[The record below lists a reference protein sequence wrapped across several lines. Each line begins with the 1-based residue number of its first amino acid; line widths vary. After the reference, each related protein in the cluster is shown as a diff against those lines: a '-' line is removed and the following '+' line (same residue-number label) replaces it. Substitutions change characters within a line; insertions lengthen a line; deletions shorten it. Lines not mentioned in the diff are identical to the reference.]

1 MRKIDI
7 VLLNVTSWGNYVS
20 SARKNV
26 TKKFPKKEQQQQ
38 NENTLQWPRGLYVG
52 LAERVCYPDPRGLNI
67 WQSSYEKSSQIKVT
81 VLRATNDKTF
91 WNNWVTNKKHVLQA
105 RWGNKVVAAKVRE
118 AIKNC
123 FINVVRSLKVRLT
136 Q

>member
-20 SARKNV
+20 STRKNV

-38 NENTLQWPRGLYVG
+38 NKNTLQWPRGVYVG

-67 WQSSYEKSSQIKVT
+67 WQSSYEKSSQIKET
-81 VLRATNDKTF
+81 VLRATNDKTL
-91 WNNWVTNKKHVLQA
+91 WNNWVNNKKHVLHA

-118 AIKNC
+118 VIENC

>member
-38 NENTLQWPRGLYVG
+38 NKSTLQWPRGVYVG
-52 LAERVCYPDPRGLNI
+52 LTERVYYPDPRGLNI
-67 WQSSYEKSSQIKVT
+67 
-81 VLRATNDKTF
+81 
-91 WNNWVTNKKHVLQA
+91 
-105 RWGNKVVAAKVRE
+105 
-118 AIKNC
+118 
-123 FINVVRSLKVRLT
+123 
-136 Q
+136 